1 MSIVMKALP
10 ALVLGGAAASLP
22 AQAPP
27 PAAAEAVAPT
37 LEWRGQY
44 HGQPEPGAEAVLD
57 AHRWER
63 LWRSL
68 DQRPPALDFK
78 THCAVAAYAGMRPT
92 GGFTLEFLEPVL
104 QGDDLLIRWRVRRP
118 APDSYTTQA
127 LAQPWKVK
135 AFPRPRGKVKL
146 EQVKD

>member
-1 MSIVMKALP
+1 MPFLLNIPLALIL
-10 ALVLGGAAASLP
+10 AGAAVTAP

-27 PAAAEAVAPT
+27 QAGERATPAQ
-37 LEWRGQY
+37 EWRGQY
-44 HGQPEPGAEAVLD
+44 RSQPEPGAEVVMD

-68 DQRPPALDFK
+68 DQRAPALDF
-78 THCAVAAYAGMRPT
+78 TVHCAVVAFAGQRPT
-92 GGFTLEFLEPVL
+92 GGFTLEFLEPVP
-104 QGDDLLIRWRVRRP
+104 QGDDLLIRWRVRSP

-135 AFPRPRGKVKL
+135 AFPRPKGMVKL
-146 EQVKD
+146 ERVKD

>member
-1 MSIVMKALP
+1 MPKILTMLMLLGALAGWAQVPPSPPGSGAP
-10 ALVLGGAAASLP
+10 A
-22 AQAPP
+22 
-27 PAAAEAVAPT
+27 

-44 HGQPEPGAEAVLD
+44 HGQPQPGAEAVLD

-68 DQRPPALDFK
+68 DQRAPALDFT
-78 THCAVAAYAGMRPT
+78 THCAVVAYAGERPT
-92 GGFTLEFLEPVL
+92 GGFTLEFLDPVA

-118 APDSYTTQA
+118 SPDSYTTQA

-135 AFPRPRGKVKL
+135 ALPRPRGSVRL
-146 EQVKD
+146 VRLDD